1 MKVELKDTDIN
12 FEILSSDEL
21 IEYISFKEEFPNEA
35 EKAFVVFCNRFQ
47 NDVIKTAEIYSNKYG
62 HSEVTALDVANCTF
76 AKVWK
81 YHSFNKSKSKI
92 KDVDKAIKIW
102 LHAIVFNELM
112 KYGVQDT
119 CTEPDENDLSIVE
132 SIDELIVLTVGDDSE
147 KKKDLKRKLEIIER
161 AMLGLSEKHKIVFLT
176 YKAYENN
183 GKKNLPRIVGKKLR
197 ENLNLV
203 QSSIQV
209 YKKEAT
215 DHISNYLKS
224 LNGNR

>member
-1 MKVELKDTDIN
+1 MKVELKDPDIN

-21 IEYISFKEEFPNEA
+21 IDYISFKEEFPNEA
-35 EKAFVVFCNRFQ
+35 EKAFVIFCNRFQ

-62 HSEVTALDVANCTF
+62 HSEVTALDIANCTF

-81 YHSFNKSKSKI
+81 YHSFDKNKSKI

-147 KKKDLKRKLEIIER
+147 KKKDLKIKLEIIER

>member
-1 MKVELKDTDIN
+1 MKIELENTDIN

-21 IEYISFKEEFPNEA
+21 IEYVSFKEEFPIEA
-35 EKAFVVFCNRFQ
+35 EKAFTIFCDRFQ
-47 NDVIKTAEIYSNKYG
+47 QDVIKTAEIYSNKYG
-62 HSEVTALDVANCTF
+62 HNEVVALDIANCVF

-81 YHSFNKSKSKI
+81 YHSFDKSKSKI

-102 LHAIVFNELM
+102 LYAIVFNELM
-112 KYGVQDT
+112 KYGVKDT
-119 CTEPDENDLSIVE
+119 CSEPEEEDLSLVE
-132 SIDELIVLTVGDDSE
+132 NMDNLISLTVGEDSE
-147 KKKDLKRKLEIIER
+147 KRNDLKIRLEIIER
-161 AMLGLSEKHKIVFLT
+161 AMLGLSEKHKIIYLT

-183 GKKNLPRIVGKKLR
+183 GKNIPRTVGKKLR
-197 ENLNLV
+197 EKLNLV

-215 DHISNYLKS
+215 DHINNYFKS

>member
-21 IEYISFKEEFPNEA
+21 IEYISFKEEFPIEA

-47 NDVIKTAEIYSNKYG
+47 TDVIKTAEIYSNKYG
-62 HSEVTALDVANCTF
+62 HSEVTALDIANCTF

-81 YHSFNKSKSKI
+81 YHSFKKSKSKI

-132 SIDELIVLTVGDDSE
+132 SIDELIVLTVGDDFE
-147 KKKDLKRKLEIIER
+147 KKKDLKIRLEIIER

-215 DHISNYLKS
+215 DHINNYLKS

>member
-1 MKVELKDTDIN
+1 MKIELENTDIN

-21 IEYISFKEEFPNEA
+21 IEYVSFKEEFPIEA
-35 EKAFVVFCNRFQ
+35 EKAFTVFCDRFQ
-47 NDVIKTAEIYSNKYG
+47 QDVIKTAEIYSNKYG
-62 HSEVTALDVANCTF
+62 HNDVVALDIANCVF

-81 YHSFNKSKSKI
+81 YHSFDKSKSKI

-102 LHAIVFNELM
+102 LYAIVFNELM
-112 KYGVQDT
+112 KYGVKDT
-119 CTEPDENDLSIVE
+119 CSEPEEEDLSLVE
-132 SIDELIVLTVGDDSE
+132 NMEDLISLTVGEDSE
-147 KKKDLKRKLEIIER
+147 KRNDLKIRLEIIDR
-161 AMLGLSEKHKIVFLT
+161 AMLGLSEKHKIIYLT

-183 GKKNLPRIVGKKLR
+183 GKNIPRTVGKKLR
-197 ENLNLV
+197 EKLNLV

-215 DHISNYLKS
+215 DHINNYLKS

>member
-1 MKVELKDTDIN
+1 MKIELENTDIN

-21 IEYISFKEEFPNEA
+21 IEYVSFKEEFPIEA
-35 EKAFVVFCNRFQ
+35 EKAFTIFCDRFQ
-47 NDVIKTAEIYSNKYG
+47 QDVIKTAEIYSNKYG
-62 HSEVTALDVANCTF
+62 HNEVVALDIANCVF

-81 YHSFNKSKSKI
+81 YHSFDKSKSKI

-102 LHAIVFNELM
+102 LYAIVFNELM
-112 KYGVQDT
+112 KYGVKDT
-119 CTEPDENDLSIVE
+119 CSEPEEEDLSLVE
-132 SIDELIVLTVGDDSE
+132 NMDDLISLTVGEDSE
-147 KKKDLKRKLEIIER
+147 KRNDLKIRLEIIER
-161 AMLGLSEKHKIVFLT
+161 AMLGLSEKHKIIYLT

-183 GKKNLPRIVGKKLR
+183 GKNIPRTVGKKLR
-197 ENLNLV
+197 EKLNLV

-215 DHISNYLKS
+215 DHINNYLKS

>member
-1 MKVELKDTDIN
+1 MKVELENTDIN

-21 IEYISFKEEFPNEA
+21 IEYVSFKDEFPIEA
-35 EKAFVVFCNRFQ
+35 EKAFTVFCDRFQ
-47 NDVIKTAEIYSNKYG
+47 QDVIKTAEIYSNKYG
-62 HSEVTALDVANCTF
+62 HNEVVALDIANCVF

-81 YHSFNKSKSKI
+81 YHSFDKCKSKI

-102 LHAIVFNELM
+102 LHVIVFNELM
-112 KYGVQDT
+112 KYGVKDT
-119 CTEPDENDLSIVE
+119 CSEPEEEDLSLVE
-132 SIDELIVLTVGDDSE
+132 NMDDLISLTVGEDSE
-147 KKKDLKRKLEIIER
+147 KRNDLKIRLEIIER
-161 AMLGLSEKHKIVFLT
+161 AMLGLSEKHKIIYLT

-183 GKKNLPRIVGKKLR
+183 GKNIPRTVGKKLR
-197 ENLNLV
+197 EKLNLV

-215 DHISNYLKS
+215 DHINNYLKS

>member
-1 MKVELKDTDIN
+1 MKIELKDTDIN

-47 NDVIKTAEIYSNKYG
+47 SDVIKTAEIYSNRYG
-62 HSEVTALDVANCTF
+62 HNEVVALDIANCTF

-81 YHSFNKSKSKI
+81 YHSFDKSKSKT
-92 KDVDKAIKIW
+92 KDIDKAIKIW
-102 LHAIVFNELM
+102 LYAIVFNELM

-132 SIDELIVLTVGDDSE
+132 NIDELITLTVGDDTE
-147 KKKDLKRKLEIIER
+147 KKKDLKVKLEIIEK
-161 AMLGLSEKHKIVFLT
+161 AMLGLSEKQKIVYLT

-224 LNGNR
+224 LNGDR

>member
-1 MKVELKDTDIN
+1 MKVELNNTDIN

-21 IEYISFKEEFPNEA
+21 IEYVSFKEEFPNEA
-35 EKAFVVFCNRFQ
+35 EKAFVVFCDRFQ
-47 NDVIKTAEIYSNKYG
+47 SDVIKTAEIYSNRYG
-62 HSEVTALDVANCTF
+62 HSEVVALDIANCTF

-81 YHSFNKSKSKI
+81 YHSFDKNKSKTKN
-92 KDVDKAIKIW
+92 VDKAIEIW

-132 SIDELIVLTVGDDSE
+132 NIDELIVLTVGNDSE
-147 KKKDLKRKLEIIER
+147 KKKDLKIKLEIIER
-161 AMLGLSEKHKIVFLT
+161 AMLGLTEKQKIVYLT

-197 ENLNLV
+197 EKLNLV

-209 YKKEAT
+209 YKKEAN
-215 DHISNYLKS
+215 DHINNYLKS

>member
-12 FEILSSDEL
+12 FEISSSDEL

-35 EKAFVVFCNRFQ
+35 EKAFMVFCNRFQ
-47 NDVIKTAEIYSNKYG
+47 NNVIKTAEIYSSRYG
-62 HSEVTALDVANCTF
+62 HNEVVALDIANCTF

-81 YHSFNKSKSKI
+81 YHSFDKKKSKTKNI
-92 KDVDKAIKIW
+92 DKAIEIW
-102 LHAIVFNELM
+102 LHAIIFNELM

-132 SIDELIVLTVGDDSE
+132 NIDELIILTVGDDSE
-147 KKKDLKRKLEIIER
+147 KKKDLKIKLEIIER
-161 AMLGLSEKHKIVFLT
+161 AMRGLSEKHKIVYLT

-183 GKKNLPRIVGKKLR
+183 DKKNLPRIVGKKLR
-197 ENLNLV
+197 EKLNLV

-209 YKKEAT
+209 YKKEAI
-215 DHISNYLKS
+215 DHINNFLKS